1 MVNRGLLGCFCRDIV
16 AFGNNVVAVIAGAVA
31 VLRLAARRAAVLTV
45 GVAAAVRRRSVV
57 LRAAVSVAGIVVVML
72 ALVVDNL
79 AGRGVY
85 IEIVLNG
92 SGFEFNIVNHHSVFV
107 FKLHIKLA
115 HGSFADSR
123 VRKGGLFGGF
133 NAHIGFFAGG
143 ARRGHI
149 V

>member
-1 MVNRGLLGCFCRDIV
+1 
-16 AFGNNVVAVIAGAVA
+16 
-31 VLRLAARRAAVLTV
+31 
-45 GVAAAVRRRSVV
+45 
-57 LRAAVSVAGIVVVML
+57 ML

-85 IEIVLNG
+85 IEIVFNG
-92 SGFEFNIVNHHSVFV
+92 SGFEFHIVNHHAVFV

-123 VRKGGLFGGF
+123 VRKGGTFGGF
-133 NAHIGFFAGG
+133 NAHISFFAGG